1 MSLSQF
7 YKLISQAARTVTV
20 VVLMV
25 ALCAAGADA
34 ARRYDAE
41 SQKKAEATVTKVTDA
56 PQVGPS
62 PAPETPGG
70 SMAPSSRPTT
80 EQQCVLGAVTAPG
93 GNDRSGERLSNQSPL
108 QTDLAILT
116 GAVNSSTP
124 AVSLAQVAPQTARL
138 LTLVGAVPSG
148 TM

>member
-1 MSLSQF
+1 MR
-7 YKLISQAARTVTV
+7 LISSTTKIV
-20 VVLMV
+20 VVALLMV
-25 ALCAAGADA
+25 ALGAAGADA

-41 SQKKAEATVTKVTDA
+41 SKKKVEAAVTVVSDA

-70 SMAPSSRPTT
+70 SMTPSSRPTT

-93 GNDRSGERLSNQSPL
+93 GNDRSGERLNNHTPL
-108 QTDLAILT
+108 QLDIAILT
-116 GAVNSSTP
+116 GATNSVTP
-124 AVSLAQVAPQTARL
+124 VVSLAQVAPQTARL
-138 LTLVGAVPSG
+138 LTLIGAVPSG